1 MSNKETANTE
11 FEYNEDDSGNGLYRQ
26 VMTGEAYN
34 VSSPEDVTETVNVAP
49 APVASKPKSKP
60 TPKATSV
67 PQVGQDASQFF
78 FLVEG
83 RIRLDQFG
91 EPPVYSDQR
100 RIVRST
106 DLDSALEKFVEYFR
120 SMSNENQQ
128 YTVVQAGGSETI
140 L

>member
-1 MSNKETANTE
+1 
-11 FEYNEDDSGNGLYRQ
+11 
-26 VMTGEAYN
+26 
-34 VSSPEDVTETVNVAP
+34 
-49 APVASKPKSKP
+49 
-60 TPKATSV
+60 
-67 PQVGQDASQFF
+67 VGQDASQFF